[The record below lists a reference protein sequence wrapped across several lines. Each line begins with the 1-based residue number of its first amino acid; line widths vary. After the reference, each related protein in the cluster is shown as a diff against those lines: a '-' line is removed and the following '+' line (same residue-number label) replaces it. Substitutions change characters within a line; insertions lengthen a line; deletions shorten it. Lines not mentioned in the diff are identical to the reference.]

1 MRCGSLRR
9 WRSQFPTT
17 WTCNN
22 GATSPAWNCH
32 PSIGAIAGLY
42 CVRSRHRRSYISG
55 RTRYSLVRGVSARPL
70 APVSDGQS
78 MAEGLAQLE
87 NARGIKPALISIEDG
102 WQIGYVIEPL

>member
-1 MRCGSLRR
+1 
-9 WRSQFPTT
+9 
-17 WTCNN
+17 
-22 GATSPAWNCH
+22 
-32 PSIGAIAGLY
+32 
-42 CVRSRHRRSYISG
+42 
-55 RTRYSLVRGVSARPL
+55 LVRGVSARPL